1 MALGILA
8 LFAGR
13 AQAFEK
19 AGSLDGVDYRFICAD
34 WTLLKE
40 KINALVILSRPP
52 GAPGGKKTVRLE
64 LDFPTDVFKAA
75 AGPAGMRTSL
85 GIEPGET
92 KRFAFKGLLALDEAA
107 PGRHPFELRISAG
120 EGAPPEAARFE
131 VETIRGPLVP
141 RGFLSILVPAL
152 LSLLAVPVFI
162 LFLRRR
168 GEPGGWRTVKDAEMD
183 KPEEAWWARE
193 EPAGEPDREGT
204 P

>member
-75 AGPAGMRTSL
+75 AGPAGIPSRTNK
-85 GIEPGET
+85 GNRNRQTQT
-92 KRFAFKGLLALDEAA
+92 KA
-107 PGRHPFELRISAG
+107 
-120 EGAPPEAARFE
+120 
-131 VETIRGPLVP
+131 
-141 RGFLSILVPAL
+141 
-152 LSLLAVPVFI
+152 
-162 LFLRRR
+162 
-168 GEPGGWRTVKDAEMD
+168 KDHE
-183 KPEEAWWARE
+183 
-193 EPAGEPDREGT
+193 
-204 P
+204 

>member
-13 AQAFEK
+13 ARAVEK

-34 WTLLKE
+34 WALLKE

-52 GAPGGKKTVRLE
+52 GAPEGKKTVRLA
-64 LDFPTDVFKAA
+64 LDFPADAFKAA

-92 KRFAFKGLLALDEAA
+92 KRFAFKGLLALEEAA

-120 EGAPPEAARFE
+120 GGAPEVSRFE

-141 RGFLSILVPAL
+141 RGLLSILVPAL
-152 LSLLAVPVFI
+152 LSLLAIPAFVI
-162 LFLRRR
+162 FLRRR
-168 GEPGGWRTVKDAEMD
+168 GEPGGWRTVKDAELAEA
-183 KPEEAWWARE
+183 EEAWWE
-193 EPAGEPDREGT
+193 EEESP
-204 P
+204 